1 MRIGDVALT
10 EGIGDVAVID
20 AGKAADAGAAAG
32 LSKDIPGRIG
42 AADIASGAGGADD
55 SGTTVLAHPWM
66 LQELTRNLLHNA
78 IRHSPRGAA
87 LSVSVTQ
94 QGQRAQHAQLLVRDH
109 GPGIAAE
116 LHARLFSPFVSG
128 DTRQGA
134 GLGLLICQD
143 IVHALGGELRLEN
156 RVDENGQVQGLDAL
170 VLLPLASMAD
180 APTA

>member
-1 MRIGDVALT
+1 VRQIALDLSPLIGEKDLDFELHT
-10 EGIGDVAVID
+10 EPVG
-20 AGKAADAGAAAG
+20 
-32 LSKDIPGRIG
+32 
-42 AADIASGAGGADD
+42 GAGGADD

-94 QGQRAQHAQLLVRDH
+94 QNQRAQLLVRDH

-128 DTRQGA
+128 DTRQGV
-134 GLGLLICQD
+134 GLGLVICLD
-143 IVHALGGELRLEN
+143 IVLALGGELRLDN
-156 RVDENGQVQGLDAL
+156 RVDAAGQVLGLDARAQ
-170 VLLPLASMAD
+170 LPLASNAAHKD
-180 APTA
+180 LS